1 MPSLRLAVTEEQA
14 GRTVLSLLRGELGLS
29 SSLVKRLKRTDG
41 GLLLNG
47 APVHTDARP
56 VRGDILEADLSAAE
70 RPAGVEPVD
79 MALDI
84 LFEDQHLLVLNKP
97 APLAVIPS
105 SLSPGE
111 PTLAGGVVRYLGPG
125 ASFHPVNRLDRGTT
139 GLMAV
144 AKTGY
149 IHDRLRRQLHSG
161 SFARTYLAVCV
172 GEPAPPEG
180 SITLPIGRAP
190 GSAVKRRVS
199 PDGRPAVTL
208 YRVLERRGGLCLL
221 ELRPQTGRTHQ
232 LRVHM
237 AAVGCPLAGD
247 WLYGT
252 EDRALIPRPA
262 LHAGG
267 LLLRHPVTGDLLN
280 FTAPLPADMKRLLE
294 R

>member
-1 MPSLRLAVTEEQA
+1 MPRLSLTVAED

-29 SSLVKRLKRTDG
+29 STLVKRLKRTDR

-47 APVHTDARP
+47 APVRTDQRTRA
-56 VRGDILEADLSAAE
+56 GDLLEADLAAAE
-70 RPAGVEPVD
+70 RPAGVEPVPLD
-79 MALDI
+79 LDI
-84 LFEDQHLLVLNKP
+84 FFEDEHLLIVNKS

-105 SLSPGE
+105 SLAPGE
-111 PTLAGGVVRYLGPG
+111 PTLAGGVVHYLGPG

-144 AKTGY
+144 AKTGF

-161 SFARTYLAVCV
+161 DFSRTYWAVCL
-172 GEPAPPEG
+172 GTPDPPKG
-180 SITLPIGRAP
+180 AVDLPIGRAP
-190 GSAVKRRVS
+190 GSAIKRQVS
-199 PDGRPAVTL
+199 PEGRPALTL
-208 YRVLERRGGLCLL
+208 YRVLERRGALSLVELL
-221 ELRPQTGRTHQ
+221 PQTGRTHQ
-232 LRVHM
+232 LRLHM

-247 WLYGT
+247 WLYGR
-252 EDRALIPRPA
+252 EDRDLIPRPA

-267 LLLRHPVTGDLLN
+267 LALTHPVSGEKLD